1 MSSAN
6 AMERPAA
13 SWSRPCHRQRE
24 RLVKGL
30 KQLADSAPAD
40 RFTPENILPLLQTI
54 ADLVE
59 KRCHRFLSRNY
70 GLTMP
75 QYQLLLAAMYG
86 GATTL
91 GSLADELN
99 CSRGNLTGVADRL
112 ERDGWLVRE
121 RSTEDRRVVN
131 IRLTEKGKKVWEI
144 KNALAKE
151 MAEIAKIWSP
161 DEMTIMLRALERL
174 YGELKGEAVRTTA
187 EKPAT
192 EAM

>member
-1 MSSAN
+1 
-6 AMERPAA
+6 MEQQAQMT
-13 SWSRPCHRQRE
+13 S
-24 RLVKGL
+24 VDK
-30 KQLADSAPAD
+30 
-40 RFTPENILPLLQTI
+40 FTPENILPLLQTI

-59 KRCHRFLSRNY
+59 KRCHRFLSRKY

-75 QYQLLLAAMYG
+75 QYHLLLAAVYG
-86 GATTL
+86 DATTL

-131 IRLTEKGKKVWEI
+131 IRLTEKGTKVWEI
-144 KNALAKE
+144 KRDLAKE
-151 MAEIAKIWSP
+151 LAEIAKIWSP
-161 DEMTIMLRALERL
+161 DERTIMLRAMERL
-174 YGELKGEAVRTTA
+174 YGELKSESTRGTGE
-187 EKPAT
+187 EPKS

>member
-1 MSSAN
+1 MKQQAQ
-6 AMERPAA
+6 AA
-13 SWSRPCHRQRE
+13 P
-24 RLVKGL
+24 VDK
-30 KQLADSAPAD
+30 
-40 RFTPENILPLLQTI
+40 FTPDNILPMIQTI

-59 KRCHRFLSRNY
+59 KRCHRFLSRKY

-86 GATTL
+86 DATTL

-131 IRLTEKGKKVWEI
+131 IRLTEKGTKVLEV
-144 KNALAKE
+144 KQEVAKE
-151 MAEIAKIWSP
+151 LAEIAKIWSP
-161 DEMTIMLRALERL
+161 DERTVILRAMEKL
-174 YGELKGEAVRTTA
+174 YGELKA
-187 EKPAT
+187 EGGRPAAEEPKS

>member
-1 MSSAN
+1 MAT
-6 AMERPAA
+6 
-13 SWSRPCHRQRE
+13 
-24 RLVKGL
+24 V
-30 KQLADSAPAD
+30 D
-40 RFTPENILPLLQTI
+40 RFHPDNILPLLQTL

-59 KRCHRFLSRNY
+59 KRCHRFLSRKH

-86 GATTL
+86 DATTL

-131 IRLTEKGKKVWEI
+131 IRLTDKGTKVWEV
-144 KNALAKE
+144 KRELAKE
-151 MAEIAKIWSP
+151 LAEIAKIWSL
-161 DEMTIMLRALERL
+161 DERAVMLRSMERL
-174 YGELKGEAVRTTA
+174 YIELKSDHPRS
-187 EKPAT
+187 AT
-192 EAM
+192 EPTSEAI

>member
-1 MSSAN
+1 M
-6 AMERPAA
+6 
-13 SWSRPCHRQRE
+13 
-24 RLVKGL
+24 
-30 KQLADSAPAD
+30 KQQAETTPAD

-59 KRCHRFLSRNY
+59 KRCHRFLNRKY

-75 QYQLLLAAMYG
+75 QYQLLLAAQYG
-86 GATTL
+86 DATTL

-131 IRLTEKGKKVWEI
+131 IRLTEKGEKVWEI
-144 KNALAKE
+144 KGELAKE

-161 DEMTIMLRALERL
+161 DERAIMLRAMERL
-174 YGELKGEAVRTTA
+174 YGVLKSEGGRPA
-187 EKPAT
+187 EEPKS

>member
-1 MSSAN
+1 
-6 AMERPAA
+6 ME
-13 SWSRPCHRQRE
+13 
-24 RLVKGL
+24 
-30 KQLADSAPAD
+30 KQAHATSAD
-40 RFTPENILPLLQTI
+40 RFSPENLLPLLQTI

-59 KRCHRFLSRNY
+59 KRCHRFLSRKY

-75 QYQLLLAAMYG
+75 QYHLLLAAMCG
-86 GATTL
+86 DATTL

-131 IRLTEKGKKVWEI
+131 IRLTEKGAKVWEI
-144 KNALAKE
+144 KRELSKE
-151 MAEIAKIWSP
+151 LGEIAKIWSP
-161 DEMTIMLRALERL
+161 DEQKILLRSLEKL
-174 YGELKGEAVRTTA
+174 YAELKNENNRPAAEAP
-187 EKPAT
+187 KS

>member
-1 MSSAN
+1 
-6 AMERPAA
+6 
-13 SWSRPCHRQRE
+13 
-24 RLVKGL
+24 VKGL
-30 KQLADSAPAD
+30 RQQADSAPAD

-86 GATTL
+86 EATTL

-131 IRLTEKGKKVWEI
+131 IRLTEKGMKVWEI
-144 KNALAKE
+144 KGELAKE

-161 DEMTIMLRALERL
+161 DETAIMLRALERL
-174 YGELKGEAVRTTA
+174 YGELKGEAPRTVS
-187 EKPAT
+187 EPPKT

>member
-1 MSSAN
+1 MVGY
-6 AMERPAA
+6 
-13 SWSRPCHRQRE
+13 
-24 RLVKGL
+24 VKQSGTL
-30 KQLADSAPAD
+30 PAD
-40 RFTPENILPLLQTI
+40 KFTPENILPMLQTI

-59 KRCHRFLSRNY
+59 KRCHRFLSRRY

-75 QYQLLLAAMYG
+75 QYQLLLAAMG
-86 GATTL
+86 GDATTL

-131 IRLTEKGKKVWEI
+131 IRLTEKGTGVMAI
-144 KNALAKE
+144 KLEMAKE
-151 MAEIAKIWSP
+151 LAEIAKIWSP
-161 DEMTIMLRALERL
+161 DERSIMMRSLERL
-174 YGELKGEAVRTTA
+174 YGELKSDQSKGAPE
-187 EKPAT
+187 PAT

>member
-1 MSSAN
+1 MD
-6 AMERPAA
+6 RPAA

-30 KQLADSAPAD
+30 KQQADTAPAD

-91 GSLADELN
+91 GSLADQLN

-144 KNALAKE
+144 RNALAEE

-161 DEMTIMLRALERL
+161 DEMAIMLRALERL
-174 YGELKGEAVRTTA
+174 YGELKGEAPRPA
-187 EKPAT
+187 GEKPAT

>member
-1 MSSAN
+1 M
-6 AMERPAA
+6 
-13 SWSRPCHRQRE
+13 
-24 RLVKGL
+24 
-30 KQLADSAPAD
+30 KQQDQVAPVD
-40 RFTPENILPLLQTI
+40 KFSPDNILPILQTI
-54 ADLVE
+54 SDLVE
-59 KRCHRFLSRNY
+59 KRCHRFLSRKY

-75 QYQLLLAAMYG
+75 QYQLLLAAVYG
-86 GATTL
+86 DATTL

-131 IRLTEKGKKVWEI
+131 IRLTEKGTKVWEI
-144 KNALAKE
+144 KREVTKE

-161 DEMTIMLRALERL
+161 DERIVMLRSLERL
-174 YGELKGEAVRTTA
+174 YGELKTETIRMVA
-187 EKPAT
+187 EPKS

>member
-1 MSSAN
+1 M
-6 AMERPAA
+6 AA
-13 SWSRPCHRQRE
+13 
-24 RLVKGL
+24 V
-30 KQLADSAPAD
+30 D
-40 RFTPENILPLLQTI
+40 RFSPDNILPLLQTI

-59 KRCHRFLSRNY
+59 KRCHRFLSRQY

-75 QYQLLLAAMYG
+75 QYHLLLAAMYG
-86 GATTL
+86 DATTL

-131 IRLTEKGKKVWEI
+131 IRLTEKGAKVWEI
-144 KNALAKE
+144 KKELAKE
-151 MAEIAKIWSP
+151 LAEIAKIWTP
-161 DEMTIMLRALERL
+161 DERTVLMRSMERL
-174 YGELKGEAVRTTA
+174 YGELKADQTRASGDEP
-187 EKPAT
+187 KS

>member
-1 MSSAN
+1 MT
-6 AMERPAA
+6 PTT
-13 SWSRPCHRQRE
+13 
-24 RLVKGL
+24 
-30 KQLADSAPAD
+30 D

-59 KRCHRFLSRNY
+59 KRCHRFLSRKY

-75 QYQLLLAAMYG
+75 QYHLLLAAMYG
-86 GATTL
+86 DATTL

-131 IRLTEKGKKVWEI
+131 IRLTEKGERVWEI
-144 KNALAKE
+144 KGELAKE

-161 DEMTIMLRALERL
+161 DERTIMLRAMERL
-174 YGELKGEAVRTTA
+174 YGVLKSEGGTQPSTDP
-187 EKPAT
+187 KS

>member
-1 MSSAN
+1 MPS
-6 AMERPAA
+6 
-13 SWSRPCHRQRE
+13 
-24 RLVKGL
+24 V
-30 KQLADSAPAD
+30 D
-40 RFTPENILPLLQTI
+40 RFHPDNILPLLQTI

-59 KRCHRFLSRNY
+59 KRCHRFLSRKY

-75 QYQLLLAAMYG
+75 QYHLLLAAMYG
-86 GATTL
+86 DATTL

-131 IRLTEKGKKVWEI
+131 IRLTEKGTRVWEI
-144 KNALAKE
+144 KKEVAKE
-151 MAEIAKIWSP
+151 LAEIAKIWTP
-161 DEMTIMLRALERL
+161 EERAVLLRAMEKL
-174 YGELKGEAVRTTA
+174 YVELKGDSSRADSS
-187 EKPAT
+187 KS

>member
-1 MSSAN
+1 MTTVDKFN
-6 AMERPAA
+6 
-13 SWSRPCHRQRE
+13 
-24 RLVKGL
+24 
-30 KQLADSAPAD
+30 
-40 RFTPENILPLLQTI
+40 PENVLPLLQTI

-59 KRCHRFLSRNY
+59 KRCHRFLSRKY

-75 QYQLLLAAMYG
+75 QYQLLLAAVYG
-86 GATTL
+86 DATTL

-131 IRLTEKGKKVWEI
+131 IRLTDKGNRVWEI
-144 KNALAKE
+144 KKELTKE

-161 DEMTIMLRALERL
+161 DERTIMMRSLERL
-174 YGELKGEAVRTTA
+174 YGELKSESIRVGDEP
-187 EKPAT
+187 KS